1 MKALLLFAAFVIA
14 TTAAA
19 VLIGSYIERQTSAQ
33 MGTVVML
40 VLFFGGIV
48 VSWIGT
54 VFAMDHSTTF
64 TPSGSRSKPRRKAGN
79 IWRPTREAESCA
91 CGAIGIVFSRVA
103 ISLCRRGPRP
113 LAYR

>member
-1 MKALLLFAAFVIA
+1 MKALLLFAAFVVA

-33 MGTVVML
+33 VGTVVML
-40 VLFFGGIV
+40 ALFFGGIV

-64 TPSGSRSKPRRKAGN
+64 TPSGSRSKPKKKAGN
-79 IWRPTREAESCA
+79 IWRPTRGAESCV
-91 CGAIGIVFSRVA
+91 CGALGSCSRAWPSRCVGEV
-103 ISLCRRGPRP
+103 CDR
-113 LAYR
+113 

>member
-33 MGTVVML
+33 IGTVVML

-48 VSWIGT
+48 VSWMT
-54 VFAMDHSTTF
+54 VFAMD
-64 TPSGSRSKPRRKAGN
+64 GSLNNFHAEREQIDAEKKGRQYMAAN
-79 IWRPTREAESCA
+79 TR
-91 CGAIGIVFSRVA
+91 G
-103 ISLCRRGPRP
+103 
-113 LAYR
+113 

>member
-33 MGTVVML
+33 IGTVAML

-54 VFAMDHSTTF
+54 VFSMD
-64 TPSGSRSKPRRKAGN
+64 GSLNNFHAEREQ
-79 IWRPTREAESCA
+79 IEAEKKGRQYMA
-91 CGAIGIVFSRVA
+91 ANT
-103 ISLCRRGPRP
+103 RG
-113 LAYR
+113 